1 MRLHEITESKK
12 TWMKDGVEMC
22 SKECCG
28 EPITECTCGP
38 ECKHCD
44 CYKINEG
51 GYGVRPGGN
60 SAGARQS
67 GSDMQNM
74 NKRANN
80 KAMDQGREANIT
92 ARSQTRRINR
102 LGKKMATG
110 LPQRILNP
118 QQAQAP
124 EQQS

>member
-1 MRLHEITESKK
+1 
-12 TWMKDGVEMC
+12 
-22 SKECCG
+22 
-28 EPITECTCGP
+28 
-38 ECKHCD
+38 
-44 CYKINEG
+44 
-51 GYGVRPGGN
+51 
-60 SAGARQS
+60 
-67 GSDMQNM
+67 
-74 NKRANN
+74 
-80 KAMDQGREANIT
+80 MDQGREANIT

>member
-1 MRLHEITESKK
+1 MRLYEFDDSQVDE
-12 TWMKDGVEMC
+12 
-22 SKECCG
+22 
-28 EPITECTCGP
+28 
-38 ECKHCD
+38 
-44 CYKINEG
+44 

-60 SAGARQS
+60 VAATRQTT
-67 GSDMQNM
+67 SDMQNAT
-74 NKRANN
+74 KRTNN
-80 KAMDQGREANIT
+80 RTLDQSREANIKIK
-92 ARSQTRRINR
+92 SQTRRANR